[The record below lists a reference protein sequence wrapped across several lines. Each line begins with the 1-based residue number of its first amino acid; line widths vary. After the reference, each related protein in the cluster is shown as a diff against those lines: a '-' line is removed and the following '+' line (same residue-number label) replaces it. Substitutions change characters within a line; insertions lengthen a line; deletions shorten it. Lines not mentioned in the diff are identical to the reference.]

1 VRLGQLE
8 SEQAAIDKRI
18 QKLLDFG
25 KGKVGDKRP
34 DLVELFFP
42 RRRGVVT
49 DVTEVPGD
57 PLHNFK
63 TRFYIEVLKALTGW
77 GDVEGI
83 DFKDVNENTPFP

>member
-1 VRLGQLE
+1 
-8 SEQAAIDKRI
+8 
-18 QKLLDFG
+18 
-25 KGKVGDKRP
+25 
-34 DLVELFFP
+34 
-42 RRRGVVT
+42 VVT